1 MESIFPV
8 SVILLVIFVMVS
20 ECYKARFE
28 KSAEAKDERGQLI
41 LLKSMSL
48 SYKFL
53 VAGVFTGFF
62 LLAITEWISRDV
74 FIFYIL
80 YLFMAQSLVSAI
92 YFARML
98 FVLYLNCRRFTP
110 LHCRR
115 QMHSPGRLH
124 WQIQRPSD
132 CHRRQFYILRPYS
145 SSE

>member
-1 MESIFPV
+1 MESIFTV

-20 ECYKARFE
+20 EGYKARFE

-53 VAGVFTGFF
+53 VAGVFIGFF

-92 YFARML
+92 YL
-98 FVLYLNCRRFTP
+98 GT
-110 LHCRR
+110 
-115 QMHSPGRLH
+115 
-124 WQIQRPSD
+124 
-132 CHRRQFYILRPYS
+132 LRKQV
-145 SSE
+145 